1 MAAVVVEQAS
11 TSTST
16 STQAVEEFRHYLLVG
31 DNCLPKEQFVQ
42 QWTREVGA
50 SEMSAET
57 FFNSLVSPTTSPTPS
72 PMPSPKRTSMIKAEA
87 ICSYIALSCSSEVH
101 ASSRIISLRDRPPVI
116 SNRTGRLLLNLTLPS
131 SYWRFS
137 NLSKLTKSASIMTSV
152 SIGNTPCPKKDKP
165 ILNELLWENCD
176 GRDWSHA
183 SRYPASNSS
192 EVDKPEQ
199 SATLSTQKSQGD
211 GSEGATRLLT
221 PTGSKPP
228 RCSNYRGV
236 RRRPWG
242 KFAAE
247 IRDSAQNGARI
258 WLGTYDT
265 AFEAACAYDQAAFE
279 MRGCKA
285 LLNFP
290 LKANLYAATMAAK
303 IPASTSASPSSTS
316 PTPIQQLYSDAALAN
331 FAPPHSAHPRI
342 SPTLPSPLSPE
353 LRAAL
358 WLQRAAAVSPYVRMA
373 QLLGDSSM
381 PQFYEHALSPSL
393 SAFPQQSMPGFHDL
407 AMAAQHLHPHPT
419 TSGSP
424 VMDVELA
431 YGRMASQKRAR
442 TWAEASTLW
451 ENLNPVK
458 RSCRGDQHQVPVEFY

>member
-1 MAAVVVEQAS
+1 MAGVVVDHSAAMS
-11 TSTST
+11 GAST
-16 STQAVEEFRHYLLVG
+16 STQAIEEFRHYLLED
-31 DNCLPKEQFVQ
+31 DNCLPEEHFVQ
-42 QWTREVGA
+42 QWSHEVRA
-50 SEMSAET
+50 SEMTTEA
-57 FFNSLVSPTTSPTPS
+57 FFNSLVSPMPS
-72 PMPSPKRTSMIKAEA
+72 PMPSPKRISIKEERIWSYGANSSGLAEPSQVTT
-87 ICSYIALSCSSEVH
+87 IRTLQG
-101 ASSRIISLRDRPPVI
+101 RPTVI
-116 SNRTGRLLLNLTLPS
+116 SNRTGRPLPNLTLPP
-131 SYWRFS
+131 SYWKSS
-137 NLSKLTKSASIMTSV
+137 NLSKLSKSASMTSL
-152 SIGNTPCPKKDKP
+152 SGGNSPCSKKDE
-165 ILNELLWENCD
+165 ISLDSMLRED
-176 GRDWSHA
+176 GVGREWS
-183 SRYPASNSS
+183 SMS
-192 EVDKPEQ
+192 EPEQ
-199 SATLSTQKSQGD
+199 STTSSTQKSQGD

-331 FAPPHSAHPRI
+331 FAPPTPHSAHPRI
-342 SPTLPSPLSPE
+342 SPALPSPLSPE

-358 WLQRAAAVSPYVRMA
+358 WLQRAAAMSPYMHMA
-373 QLLGDSSM
+373 NLLGSPQRIAGM
-381 PQFYEHALSPSL
+381 PQFYEHGLGPSL
-393 SAFPQQSMPGFHDL
+393 SAFAQQSMPGFHDL

-431 YGRMASQKRAR
+431 YGRMAGQKRAR
-442 TWAEASTLW
+442 SWAEASTLW
-451 ENLNPVK
+451 EDLNPVK
-458 RSCRGDQHQVPVEFY
+458 RSCRGDQHQVPVGFY